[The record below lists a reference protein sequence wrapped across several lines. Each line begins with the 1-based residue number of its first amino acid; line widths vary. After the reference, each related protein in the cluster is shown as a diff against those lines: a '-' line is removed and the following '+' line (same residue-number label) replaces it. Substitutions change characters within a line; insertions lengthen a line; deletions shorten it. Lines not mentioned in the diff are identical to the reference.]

1 MADCKMK
8 VNVSLEL
15 YEENLKDILYK
26 LAADGTNLNELLEGF
41 INDLVCG
48 RGRHG
53 SDEVDRARAYYDR
66 CSYGLWEDNTFLRYL
81 LEFGEIEYFL
91 SVLEDVEAYK
101 EWVNDGEDYKEELRE
116 AEEARDSFYDE
127 WVENYKTPPQSKEK
141 AFKQVKKW
149 HIEYEKFI
157 KNCKTVESEEVKA

>member
-1 MADCKMK
+1 MANRK
-8 VNVSLEL
+8 VKVDVSLKL
-15 YEENLKDILYK
+15 LEETLRDILYK
-26 LAADGTNLNELLEGF
+26 LAADGTDLNELLEGF

-81 LEFGEIEYFL
+81 LEFGEMECFF
-91 SVLEDVEAYK
+91 SVLEDIEAYK
-101 EWVNDGEDYKEELRE
+101 EWVNDGEDYEEELRE
-116 AEEARDSFYDE
+116 AEENRDSFYDE
-127 WVENYKTPPQSKEK
+127 WAGNHKTPPQSKEE
-141 AFKQVKKW
+141 AFEQVKTW
-149 HIEYEKFI
+149 HKEYEKFM